1 MLPSLKMAALCAGN
15 YGLTQQHSGSTGAGD
30 NKELIFVKLTDSA
43 LRAIEEFQRNQVG
56 SDCSLSFEVFWVL
69 SRMVKRS
76 AIQAH
81 SYGSKRSRL
90 SRYRLIT

>member
-1 MLPSLKMAALCAGN
+1 MAALCAGN

-56 SDCSLSFEVFWVL
+56 SGCSLIYL
-69 SRMVKRS
+69 SK
-76 AIQAH
+76 
-81 SYGSKRSRL
+81 L
-90 SRYRLIT
+90 SGY